1 MLLNYLFMD
10 NSYIINRL
18 GEENEEYFGAVA
30 PPIMQTSN
38 FVFKKVN
45 DLKRAIADE
54 KSSLVYSRGN
64 NPTLSILSKKLAALE
79 GTDEC
84 LLFSSGM
91 AAISTAVI
99 SNVSK
104 GDHILCVQKP
114 YSWTV
119 HLMQDLLPR
128 FGVEVTMIDGRNI
141 LEYEKALRPNTSLLY
156 LESPNTFTFEMQD
169 LSKVEKFAKEHKL
182 VTVIDNSY
190 STALFQKPSKY
201 GIDIICHSASK
212 YIGGHSDTVA
222 GVLCCDKEMA
232 KKIFCNDYLTL
243 GGIISPFNAW
253 LLLRGLRTLPL
264 RMERISNTTGKVIEF
279 LQKHPNVERV
289 NYPFARDHQQKDLA
303 DTQMKKGSGLFSV
316 SFRASVES
324 IVAMCESLKYFQI
337 AVSWGGYESLVFPV
351 CALSEQHNS
360 GQVSDKLVRF
370 SIGLEEPEVLM
381 NDLESA
387 FEKLD

>member
-1 MLLNYLFMD
+1 MD
-10 NSYIINRL
+10 ISYIINRL
-18 GEENEEYFGAVA
+18 GEENDDYFGALA

-38 FVFKKVN
+38 FVFKKVD
-45 DLKRAIADE
+45 DLRKAIADE
-54 KSSLVYSRGN
+54 KNSLVYSRGN

-99 SNVSK
+99 ANIKK
-104 GDHILCVQKP
+104 GDHIICVQKP

-128 FGVEVTMIDGRNI
+128 FGIEITMIDGQTIN
-141 LEYEKALRPNTSLLY
+141 EYENALKPNTGMLY

-169 LSKVEKFAKEHKL
+169 LEKAAQFAKRHKL
-182 VTVIDNSY
+182 IAVIDNSY
-190 STALFQKPSKY
+190 STPLLQQPSKY

-222 GVLCCDKEMA
+222 GVLCCGNEMA
-232 KKIFCNDYLTL
+232 EKIFKNDYLTL

-253 LLLRGLRTLPL
+253 LLLRGLRTLPV
-264 RMERISNTTGKVIEF
+264 RMEKIGATTEKLIEF
-279 LQKHPNVERV
+279 LEKHPRVEKV
-289 NYPFARDHQQKDLA
+289 NYPYSVNHPQFDLA
-303 DTQMKKGSGLFSV
+303 KKQMKHGNGLFSV
-316 SFRASVES
+316 CFRASVES
-324 IVAMCESLKYFQI
+324 ISEMCESFKYFQM

-351 CALSEQHNS
+351 CTLSPQHNS
-360 GQVSDKLVRF
+360 GNISGKHVRF
-370 SIGLEEPEVLM
+370 SIGLEDADVLI
-381 NDLESA
+381 NDMENA
-387 FEKLD
+387 FGKLSD